1 MRSTRLPILGRGLPT
16 HLILADLV
24 RSLVQQNSTLS
35 KARAV
40 ERNSTEVSKTTKP
53 LEDVIGGKGGGLIA
67 VLHGRPGV
75 GKTLTAEAVSEL
87 LEAPLYSVT
96 AGELGV
102 QADQLEKR
110 LRDAL
115 DVAQSWGAVLL
126 IE

>member
-1 MRSTRLPILGRGLPT
+1 M
-16 HLILADLV
+16 
-24 RSLVQQNSTLS
+24 
-35 KARAV
+35 
-40 ERNSTEVSKTTKP
+40 
-53 LEDVIGGKGGGLIA
+53 
-67 VLHGRPGV
+67 LHGRPGV

>member
-1 MRSTRLPILGRGLPT
+1 M
-16 HLILADLV
+16 
-24 RSLVQQNSTLS
+24 
-35 KARAV
+35 
-40 ERNSTEVSKTTKP
+40 
-53 LEDVIGGKGGGLIA
+53 IGGKGGGLIA

-126 IE
+126 IEWVSVLKLAYYRS

>member
-1 MRSTRLPILGRGLPT
+1 M
-16 HLILADLV
+16 
-24 RSLVQQNSTLS
+24 QKQ
-35 KARAV
+35 
-40 ERNSTEVSKTTKP
+40 EVATTAQDGS
-53 LEDVIGGKGGGLIA
+53 EVISDVISGKGGGLVI

-102 QADQLEKR
+102 QAEQLEKR
-110 LRDAL
+110 LRDTL
-115 DVAQSWGAVLL
+115 DVSEAWGAVLL